1 MEEGARGAETM
12 AAEIL
17 APHLEFDLYRIDLAG
32 GETEKNLR
40 RVFDAAQRSGRTRV
54 DRARALDRVRSHTV
68 ARSSLHLGDYARAE
82 TSTSA
87 PATPGFTFE
96 EKDGTIIVGPLSS
109 ILALRRAPARDE
121 RKTSE

>member
-1 MEEGARGAETM
+1 MR
-12 AAEIL
+12 L
-17 APHLEFDLYRIDLAG
+17 
-32 GETEKNLR
+32 
-40 RVFDAAQRSGRTRV
+40 VV
-54 DRARALDRVRSHTV
+54 DTSSVSEVLLQDGWHTV